1 MKSRFFNY
9 LLFAGFFFPLQ
20 FFAQTIPDVS
30 FDYRF
35 HEQQAAEK
43 RLAFLPNP
51 NTLNYDLTY
60 QKLELDVNP
69 AQYFIGGRV
78 TTQFIPNEDMQSIVF
93 DLSHQLQVT
102 EVLQENQPLAFS
114 QADNELTIQL
124 AATVISGTQGEVQ
137 ITYSGIPPTD
147 NEAFTQSQHA
157 GTPIIWTLSE
167 PFGARDWWPCKQSLN
182 DKIDSMDIYLK
193 TPADMV
199 AVANGM
205 EQSQITHDDGTKTTH
220 FKHRYPIP
228 AYLVAIAV
236 TNYEIFEQTAGTA
249 PYTFPIIN
257 YLYPETYQSAVSQLA
272 VTLPI
277 MDIFEELFGTYPFHT
292 EKYGHAQFGWGG
304 GMEHTT
310 VSFMGGFSRHLIAHE
325 LAHHWFG
332 NKVTCGSWK
341 DIWINEGFAEYMA
354 GLVVEHLDGEEAFI
368 NWKKGKVERVTS
380 QSDGN
385 LYLSDAQALDSNRIF
400 NGRITYDKGSMVVH
414 MLRYVLG
421 DEVFY
426 EAMRNFL
433 DDPGIAYD
441 YAVTPQ
447 VQQHLEAVSG
457 KDLTEFFNDWIY
469 GEGYPSYQVNA
480 ETLSATHTRILL
492 SQTTSHES
500 VPFFEMPVTMQFIGE
515 DHQSEI
521 VVLNHTQNHQGFIV
535 ETGIGTVKEIIIN
548 PFNDIICKD
557 NQVHLTEGEK
567 LKNDEIIVFPNPAS
581 TSFQVIFPENI
592 ADYSMCL
599 YDVKGRLVARDIEN
613 PHTVEH
619 LLEGMYILS
628 IETPEKTYHK
638 KVLKN

>member
-69 AQYFIGGRV
+69 AQYFIGGTV
-78 TTQFIPNEDMQSIVF
+78 TMQFIPNEDLQSIVF

-102 EVLQENQPLAFS
+102 EVLQENQPLIFS

-124 AATVISGTQGEVQ
+124 ATTVISGTQGEVQ

-205 EQSQITHDDGTKTTH
+205 EQSQITHNDGTKTTH
-220 FKHRYPIP
+220 FKHNYPIP

-236 TNYEIFEQTAGTA
+236 TNYEIFEQTAGTT

-272 VTLPI
+272 VTLPV
-277 MDIFEELFGTYPFHT
+277 MDLFEDLFGTYPFHT

-380 QSDGN
+380 QPDGN
-385 LYLSDAQALDSNRIF
+385 LYLSDAQAVDSNRIF

-433 DDPGIAYD
+433 DDPDIAYN
-441 YAVTPQ
+441 YGVTEQ
-447 VQQHLEAVSG
+447 VKRHLEAASG
-457 KDLTEFFNDWIY
+457 RDLTNFFNDWIY
-469 GEGYPSYQVNA
+469 GEGYPSYQVDA
-480 ETLSATHTRILL
+480 EILSPFQTRIVL
-492 SQTTSHES
+492 SQTTSHSS
-500 VPFFEMPVTMQFIGE
+500 VPFFKMPVTLQLTGAN
-515 DHQSEI
+515 DQSEI
-521 VVLNHTQNHQGFIV
+521 VVLEHTENHQEFIV
-535 ETGIGTVKEIIIN
+535 DTHIE
-548 PFNDIICKD
+548 D
-557 NQVHLTEGEK
+557 L
-567 LKNDEIIVFPNPAS
+567 DEIIVNPFFDIISKDHTVNLQEGAALQSEEIVVFPNPA
-581 TSFQVIFPENI
+581 TASFQVVVPEDMI
-592 ADYSMCL
+592 VSSMRL
-599 YDVKGRLVARDIEN
+599 YDVRGKLIARNISNPYDAGRLSS
-613 PHTVEH
+613 
-619 LLEGMYILS
+619 GMYILR
-628 IETPEKTYHK
+628 IETPEKIYHK
-638 KVLKN
+638 KVIKN

>member
-69 AQYFIGGRV
+69 AQYFIGGTV
-78 TTQFIPNEDMQSIVF
+78 TMQFIPNEDLQSIVF

-102 EVLQENQPLAFS
+102 EVLQENQPLIFS

-277 MDIFEELFGTYPFHT
+277 MDLFEDLFGTYPFHT

-310 VSFMGGFSRHLIAHE
+310 VSFMGSFGRSLIAHE
-325 LAHHWFG
+325 LAHQWFG

-341 DIWINEGFAEYMA
+341 DIWLNEGFSNYLS
-354 GLVVEHLDGEEAFI
+354 GLVVEHLDGNSQFKS
-368 NWKKGKVERVTS
+368 WKQSLNNSITS
-380 QSDGN
+380 QNGGAVYLTDSDTLN
-385 LYLSDAQALDSNRIF
+385 INRIF
-400 NGRITYDKGSMVVH
+400 SSRLSYNKGAMVTH
-414 MLRYVLG
+414 MLRKKLG
-421 DEVFY
+421 DDNFFQGMQNYLNHPDLAYGYAKTEDYKEVM
-426 EAMRNFL
+426 ETA
-433 DDPGIAYD
+433 
-441 YAVTPQ
+441 
-447 VQQHLEAVSG
+447 SG
-457 KDLTEFFNDWIY
+457 QDLT
-469 GEGYPSYQVNA
+469 
-480 ETLSATHTRILL
+480 
-492 SQTTSHES
+492 
-500 VPFFEMPVTMQFIGE
+500 
-515 DHQSEI
+515 
-521 VVLNHTQNHQGFIV
+521 
-535 ETGIGTVKEIIIN
+535 
-548 PFNDIICKD
+548 
-557 NQVHLTEGEK
+557 
-567 LKNDEIIVFPNPAS
+567 
-581 TSFQVIFPENI
+581 
-592 ADYSMCL
+592 
-599 YDVKGRLVARDIEN
+599 
-613 PHTVEH
+613 
-619 LLEGMYILS
+619 
-628 IETPEKTYHK
+628 
-638 KVLKN
+638 